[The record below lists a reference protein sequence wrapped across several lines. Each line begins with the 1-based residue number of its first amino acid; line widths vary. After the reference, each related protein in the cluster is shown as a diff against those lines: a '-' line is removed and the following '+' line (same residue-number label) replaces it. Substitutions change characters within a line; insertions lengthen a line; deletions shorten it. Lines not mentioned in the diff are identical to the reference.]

1 MRKRSTIKIDDREI
15 TVKELTVKDVLEI
28 FEAGGDLEKMDLF
41 ELVKVHLPKAVDL
54 TIDDMK
60 SMAPSDLVT
69 VYEAWREVNSAF
81 FRIAQAV
88 GLGAILKELAAAMQK
103 DFMTLFFASL
113 KRDTATYG
121 VTDGEPS

>member
-28 FEAGGDLEKMDLF
+28 LESGGDLEKMDLL
-41 ELVKVHLPKAVDL
+41 EMVKAHLPKAVDL

-88 GLGAILKELAAAMQK
+88 GLGAILKELTAAMQK

-113 KRDTATYG
+113 RQGTTG
-121 VTDGEPS
+121 HGITDGEPS